1 MFMTL
6 NRFHIKHR
14 LSTYVLNHDVFW
26 KALRPQL
33 GEKWLHAKYPLC
45 MLSYSYS
52 GLVHHA
58 AKYNNM
64 HSFLVILAYKYTSSD
79 VVSSL
84 KSGRLELTKNWN
96 RPEMPTSQ
104 KEPFSDQEHSARL
117 RMTHHG

>member
-1 MFMTL
+1 MRGTRYAAIVLSTIYRIRDHNDAESSLIMFMTL

-58 AKYNNM
+58 AKCNNI
-64 HSFLVILAYKYTSSD
+64 HVFLLYPGVQVYVI
-79 VVSSL
+79 
-84 KSGRLELTKNWN
+84 
-96 RPEMPTSQ
+96 
-104 KEPFSDQEHSARL
+104 
-117 RMTHHG
+117 